1 MTTDRGIYFQ
11 LSVPRS
17 LFYLLS
23 NPSPHDRFVVI
34 DPQLRWPTI
43 LTYLIES
50 PTQRQTLRA
59 TEPLPSLV
67 PQILPPEELF
77 EQWH

>member
-1 MTTDRGIYFQ
+1 MG
-11 LSVPRS
+11 
-17 LFYLLS
+17 LFENLEAHFGLT
-23 NPSPHDRFVVI
+23 VVI
-34 DPQLRWPTI
+34 DPQLRWPTV

-67 PQILPPEELF
+67 PLILPPEELF